1 MKGTVAFALIVAAA
15 CNSGIDSE
23 TPPVQL
29 GPIEVVPPAGW
40 VAQELGPMTR
50 QWTPRSN
57 QRRESITVIVAP
69 KPLGDTERVFDQ
81 TRKAQDMLRDVR
93 ITASTTISGADS
105 HGGRRLDLTF
115 RPEGSKRLYKRSHV
129 TLVEGDHVV
138 HVLYT
143 ATDPDPERAALNG
156 VVASVQ
162 EGG

>member
-1 MKGTVAFALIVAAA
+1 MRALFVLALLATA
-15 CNSGIDSE
+15 CNTGVDGDVA
-23 TPPVQL
+23 PVAL

-50 QWTPRSN
+50 QWTPANNRRS
-57 QRRESITVIVAP
+57 ESITVIVAP
-69 KPLGDTERVFDQ
+69 KPLGDSERVFEL
-81 TRKAQDMLRDVR
+81 TRQAQDLLRDVR
-93 ITASTTISGADS
+93 ITASSTISGADGN
-105 HGGRRLDLTF
+105 GGRRLDVSF
-115 RPEGSKRLYKRSHV
+115 RPEGSRRLYQRSHAV
-129 TLVEGDHVV
+129 LVIGDHVV